1 MATTSAGPWSVK
13 GVDPRA
19 REIAKDLARRSNMTL
34 GEWLNHFIA
43 ESGGEPESP
52 GYQAPLREPY
62 AESASRRAT
71 ASAKAPESATAAAT
85 DRGALLRIT
94 EALASLSAR
103 LDQSEAGAR
112 EALGSLHHSFAD
124 LETRL
129 GAAEVRFSETDA
141 GGVERRF
148 EAYAAELAEKVE
160 AGRTEIA
167 ERMREAAA
175 GQFEKME
182 GALRDLSGHVEQ
194 TERRS
199 AQAVERLGY
208 EVLRVA
214 QTLNNRV
221 ISAETRSAEGVER
234 ISGEMA
240 RVAQTVEGR
249 MGESERLQA
258 EALERLG
265 SEISRIAER
274 LADRIAGS
282 ERRSAAAIDDIGLQ
296 VTQAADRIDQR
307 YEKATTDI
315 ADRIRQN
322 EERTARL
329 LEEARQRFDMKPA
342 AGEHSSRFDESAQHF
357 KVAETEEAQPV
368 QDAPIERTAE
378 PQALTAAFTAERTGV
393 AGEVQEEADPEPEFE
408 PIQDFGSAHADPFGP
423 LPPLEPLSPFL
434 DGPHSFEAHAE
445 PATHAAHETGT
456 AEELSATDAVA
467 AVPTEPERPKT
478 TRELLESA
486 RSAAR
491 LAAAGPP
498 KSSSPVDSM
507 ANLSKRF
514 NLSLPKLKRKDA
526 GLTLRTAVVAAGTAS
541 AIAVTA
547 VGAFKVYNGG
557 AEQDQMARS
566 SDRGAPM
573 ATMTP
578 SAAPRHLR
586 NGGDLDGVSDASS
599 STPMAAV
606 ALTPTVSTPAPSR
619 GAPLPS
625 APPPAATDA
634 SSLFASGARRI
645 EGGDKAGLS
654 QIIRAASLGLPS
666 AQFYLAKLYESGT
679 GGTRKDL
686 AQARRWTA
694 KAAQAGDVKAMHN
707 LGLYYF
713 EGDGGEKN
721 VAAAASW
728 FKRAAELG
736 LQDSQYNL
744 ARLYQ
749 QGYGVGQNGAEAY
762 KWYLVA
768 AANGDAG
775 ARNDALTLR
784 KTLGADEAAAAERS
798 AAQLQAQA
806 HNAVT
811 PTPPTL

>member
-62 AESASRRAT
+62 AEGASRRAT
-71 ASAKAPESATAAAT
+71 ASAKATESATAAAT

-199 AQAVERLGY
+199 AQAVERLGH

-249 MGESERLQA
+249 MSESERLQA
-258 EALERLG
+258 EALD

-329 LEEARQRFDMKPA
+329 LEEARQRFDMTEPASERTSQLDHVAEAIPFHDRAHDGA
-342 AGEHSSRFDESAQHF
+342 AGAHRDHHRFHR
-357 KVAETEEAQPV
+357 
-368 QDAPIERTAE
+368 RTHE
-378 PQALTAAFTAERTGV
+378 PCGR
-393 AGEVQEEADPEPEFE
+393 
-408 PIQDFGSAHADPFGP
+408 GSGRGRP
-423 LPPLEPLSPFL
+423 
-434 DGPHSFEAHAE
+434 
-445 PATHAAHETGT
+445 GT
-456 AEELSATDAVA
+456 
-467 AVPTEPERPKT
+467 
-478 TRELLESA
+478 
-486 RSAAR
+486 
-491 LAAAGPP
+491 
-498 KSSSPVDSM
+498 
-507 ANLSKRF
+507 
-514 NLSLPKLKRKDA
+514 
-526 GLTLRTAVVAAGTAS
+526 
-541 AIAVTA
+541 
-547 VGAFKVYNGG
+547 
-557 AEQDQMARS
+557 
-566 SDRGAPM
+566 
-573 ATMTP
+573 
-578 SAAPRHLR
+578 
-586 NGGDLDGVSDASS
+586 
-599 STPMAAV
+599 
-606 ALTPTVSTPAPSR
+606 
-619 GAPLPS
+619 
-625 APPPAATDA
+625 
-634 SSLFASGARRI
+634 
-645 EGGDKAGLS
+645 
-654 QIIRAASLGLPS
+654 
-666 AQFYLAKLYESGT
+666 
-679 GGTRKDL
+679 
-686 AQARRWTA
+686 
-694 KAAQAGDVKAMHN
+694 
-707 LGLYYF
+707 
-713 EGDGGEKN
+713 
-721 VAAAASW
+721 
-728 FKRAAELG
+728 
-736 LQDSQYNL
+736 
-744 ARLYQ
+744 
-749 QGYGVGQNGAEAY
+749 
-762 KWYLVA
+762 
-768 AANGDAG
+768 
-775 ARNDALTLR
+775 
-784 KTLGADEAAAAERS
+784 
-798 AAQLQAQA
+798 
-806 HNAVT
+806 
-811 PTPPTL
+811 